1 MLNLWMLFRRLLTL
15 DCMSFG
21 SVLPSVAPTDGVI
34 PQLSSMWTFFLKAF
48 PPQSVIWCDSSLS
61 PTQHLPVA
69 SIPNGGRSVQVRAVI
84 RHSSRFLFGI
94 IWPELPSTVKLS
106 AWESRKLHRC
116 TLMIG
121 DGLKGPSWLELGH
134 FIITSI
140 CSLHGPAHIALWSEP
155 WKGCCK
161 ETSQV
166 SPLFLKRASKA
177 KKNMSEVSVELTCP
191 PVQWVG
197 ELDEA
202 WCGCTH
208 RYLLWIL
215 AAWNFLCHQSHLV
228 GLEAHRFLGK
238 FGRWKSLHPVFGSLS
253 LEEVGSLYLSP
264 WGGYLVWVAD
274 IALT

>member
-1 MLNLWMLFRRLLTL
+1 MEAGP
-15 DCMSFG
+15 CK
-21 SVLPSVAPTDGVI
+21 SVLWFAIRPGFSLALFDR
-34 PQLSSMWTFFLKAF
+34 
-48 PPQSVIWCDSSLS
+48 SSL
-61 PTQHLPVA
+61 Q
-69 SIPNGGRSVQVRAVI
+69 Q
-84 RHSSRFLFGI
+84 SSSQ
-94 IWPELPSTVKLS
+94 PEN
-106 AWESRKLHRC
+106 RKLHRC

-228 GLEAHRFLGK
+228 GLEAHWFLGK

-264 WGGYLVWVAD
+264 LRWVFGLSCWYCID
-274 IALT
+274 IRVGKAWCSGLPTLFPCHVPTNFSITASSLNTFSCVSLS